1 MLTHNQIRTAGG
13 RFICTLGVFSILE
26 QHLRCKSRDAVSTNA
41 SDNVAA
47 CDACGK
53 YFGLRHSEIAM
64 RRVAEKASLGDLS
77 FFALRYLSSRVRFDR
92 LFAQKT
98 IEAPAAIIDVRIEAI
113 FAPMRSH
120 SSIFDLRCILGTMV
134 LATVLVEGITVY
146 V

>member
-1 MLTHNQIRTAGG
+1 MPLATW
-13 RFICTLGVFSILE
+13 RFATLAANIS
-26 QHLRCKSRDAVSTNA
+26 A
-41 SDNVAA
+41 SVIP
-47 CDACGK
+47 
-53 YFGLRHSEIAM
+53 RSAM
-64 RRVAEKASLGDLS
+64 RRVAEKASFGDLS

-120 SSIFDLRCILGTMV
+120 SSILDLPMHPWNNGLCRPCRGH
-134 LATVLVEGITVY
+134 Y